1 MDYENETSRSQSELA
16 AACAFTGHRP
26 QKLPWGYDEG
36 DRRCAALKAELWQ
49 WLVWLADQGVT
60 NFLSGMAEGAD
71 TWAAESVLD
80 LRAAMPA
87 LKLHCILPCT
97 SQADQWRPAS
107 QERYYRILEQA
118 DSIVYVNREPVK
130 NCMLIRNRFLV
141 DHAHYLLAIY
151 NGEQRGGT
159 AAAIRY
165 ARKLKREVLIAD
177 CGLR

>member
-1 MDYENETSRSQSELA
+1 MNHENEMPRKQSGLA
-16 AACAFTGHRP
+16 TACAFTGHRP

-36 DRRCAALKAELWQ
+36 DRRCELLKMEIWASI
-49 WLVWLADQGVT
+49 VWLITQGVT
-60 NFLSGMAEGAD
+60 NFLSGMAEGVD
-71 TWAAESVLD
+71 TWAAESVLK
-80 LRAAMPA
+80 LRTEIPR

-107 QERYYRILEQA
+107 QERYYRILKQA

-141 DHAHYLLAIY
+141 DHAHYLLAVY

-159 AAAIRY
+159 AATIRY